1 MAPISEE
8 ISRLEKKDWQ
18 LWALTITV
26 LLVFGAFI
34 LLTFFYSDLQELYEE
49 EISYFNY
56 NLLFLGFTA
65 LSLLFACYI
74 LLKERSVKALI
85 RDLINQKTIA
95 DNLER
100 DFRELEALFQV
111 STLVNSQTDLPI
123 ILDTISK
130 AAISSLGADRC
141 SVMLVDGTKN
151 KLITTVANGLES
163 QVLKGVELGLDES
176 VAGWVL
182 INKKPLLLGEDLRDY
197 DFKNFVKKHRK
208 IVSGL
213 CVPLKI
219 KNKIKGVLNVSVVEG
234 KKRFTPTDLQL
245 FAFFA
250 DSAAIAIEKAQLYQE
265 LKSQTRTLEETVQD
279 LKTTQNQLVQSEKLR
294 ALGDIAGG
302 VAHDFNNILAVI
314 LGRTELLL
322 KEAREES
329 SKRWLRVIERVAND
343 GAKIIRRLQEF
354 SRTGE
359 HQAAIGVDVNRIM
372 QQAGGITRHKWKN
385 EAEASG
391 IRIEV
396 VTQLNKVPLLRV
408 DPSELSEVL
417 INMIMN
423 AVDAMPQGGKII
435 LKSGEKDGFVYI
447 SVEDTGIGIAEEDKR
462 RVFDPFFTSKGVK
475 GIGLGLSVAYG
486 IITRYGGE
494 ISVESDLNK
503 GSIFVVKLPTQKIWQ
518 RVRSQKNQAIHP
530 RQEELSFEADN
541 QEQETKA
548 VANKGDAQE
557 ARKEGVG
564 SLQLQP
570 RNLEGT
576 HP

>member
-1 MAPISEE
+1 MPPIPDE
-8 ISRLEKKDWQ
+8 IKRLERKDWQ
-18 LWALTITV
+18 LWALTITL

-65 LSLLFACYI
+65 LSLFFASYI
-74 LLKERSVKALI
+74 LLKEHSIKGLM
-85 RDLINQKTIA
+85 RDLINQKTITN
-95 DNLER
+95 NLER
-100 DFRELEALFQV
+100 HFRELEALFQV

-141 SVMLVDGTKN
+141 SVMLVDRTKN

-163 QVLKGVELGLDES
+163 QKLKGAELGLDES

-182 INKKPLLLGEDLRDY
+182 INKKPLLLGEDLRNY
-197 DFKNFVKKHRK
+197 DFKNFVKKHKK

-219 KNKIKGVLNVSVVEG
+219 KNKIKGVINVSVVEG
-234 KKRFTPTDLQL
+234 RKRFTPTDLQL

-250 DSAAIAIEKAQLYQE
+250 DSAAISIEKAQLYQE
-265 LKSQTRTLEETVQD
+265 LKSQTRTLQKTIED

-322 KEAREES
+322 KEVKQES
-329 SKRWLRVIERVAND
+329 PKRWLRVIEKVAND
-343 GAKIIRRLQEF
+343 GARIIRRLQEF
-354 SRTGE
+354 SRTEGE
-359 HQAAIGVDVNRIM
+359 RSCSGVDVNRII
-372 QQAGGITRHKWKN
+372 QQAVDITRHRWKN
-385 EAEASG
+385 EAEARG
-391 IRIEV
+391 ITIEV
-396 VTQLNKVPLLRV
+396 QTRLGKVPPLRV

-417 INMIMN
+417 VNIMINAI
-423 AVDAMPQGGKII
+423 DAMPGGGKIV
-435 LKSGEKDGFVYI
+435 LKSWEKDGFVYV
-447 SVEDTGIGIAEEDKR
+447 SVKDTGIGIGQEDR
-462 RVFDPFFTSKGVK
+462 RRIFDPFFTRKGVSA
-475 GIGLGLSVAYG
+475 IGLGLSVVYG

-494 ISVESDLNK
+494 IDVESELDR
-503 GSIFVVKLPTQKIWQ
+503 GSVFVVKLPTQEKPQ
-518 RVRSQKNQAIHP
+518 T
-530 RQEELSFEADN
+530 ELSAKNRTTFLKEREFSFESDPKAR
-541 QEQETKA
+541 ETRA
-548 VANKGDAQE
+548 IGNSD
-557 ARKEGVG
+557 
-564 SLQLQP
+564 
-570 RNLEGT
+570 
-576 HP
+576 